1 MTTITLS
8 LFLNLNGQAEEGL
21 TFYQT
26 VFKGELLFKITNQQ
40 FKEKMD
46 PELLIPKGEETFIS
60 HSVLQIGGTQ
70 LNIVDNPIYPSMPLT
85 MGQALSFSVTTG
97 TVEEAKTLFDAIQS
111 DSRSKVIAQPMENEF
126 ADYYGIIQDP
136 FGVIIQVSREKQ
148 PDPSLKG

>member
-8 LFLNLNGQAEEGL
+8 LFLSLNGQAEEAL

-46 PELLIPKGEETFIS
+46 PELLISKGEESFIS
-60 HSVLQIGGTQ
+60 HSVLQIGRTQ
-70 LNIVDNPIYPSMPLT
+70 LNIVDNPIYPLMPLIV
-85 MGQALSFSVTTG
+85 GQALSFSVTTG
-97 TVEEAKTLFDAIQS
+97 TVEEAETLFDAIQA
-111 DSRSKVIAQPMENEF
+111 DSRSKVIAPPIENEF
-126 ADYYGIIQDP
+126 ANYYAIIQDP
-136 FGVIIQVSREKQ
+136 YGVISQISREKQ